1 MKYQKPGI
9 TAVNIPVNMSRD
21 SDERSSRIALQIRQ
35 FKELFYSIRLTVI

>member
-21 SDERSSRIALQIRQ
+21 SDERSSCYGGRCEREMFQ
-35 FKELFYSIRLTVI
+35 YDH